1 MKTRTLRLG
10 LDNDLHMVTWL
21 VIGKLEIPSQGFL
34 TGDSM
39 LFRLCSFLL
48 LGGVRT
54 VVLLTS
60 WGSEGQGGEEEDRS

>member
-1 MKTRTLRLG
+1 MKTRKLRLG
-10 LDNDLHMVTWL
+10 LGNDLNMVTWL
-21 VIGKLEIPSQGFL
+21 VIGKFELPSQGFL

-39 LFRLCSFLL
+39 LFRLCYTFLL

-60 WGSEGQGGEEEDRS
+60 